1 MIFFIFIRDI
11 KGNSE
16 IIINEVNN
24 ILITLAKYLESNISK
39 YQDISLKLMKKLFTY
54 FDNYQKLLPDSI
66 TRFLNLYHLN
76 YQVKENY
83 IMANILFVKNIR
95 IPTI

>member
-1 MIFFIFIRDI
+1 MLFYLIILFRDI
-11 KGNSE
+11 KGNNE
-16 IIINEVNN
+16 IIINEINN

-66 TRFLNLYHLN
+66 TRLLNLYHLN
-76 YQVKENY
+76 YQVNK
-83 IMANILFVKNIR
+83 
-95 IPTI
+95 TW